1 MSDNITMNF
10 AVQSSPVE
18 LNIVDLIDNNPIT
31 KLTNTYHNRF
41 LSKIKNNF
49 TENEQHIFVA
59 SFYCFLNN
67 NPKTDFV
74 LDLDHIWEW
83 LGFSQKYN
91 AKNVLEKNFVLDK
104 DYKIFAP
111 EASGAKTGR
120 GGYNKIKICMNIK
133 TFKSLCLKAGT
144 KKADQIHE
152 YYIKLEETLQEV
164 INEESNELR
173 LQLEQNTLKLE
184 NHFINSQKE
193 KEVLRERTIL
203 EQFSNNVQCVYYGQ
217 IDDVS
222 NSNEPLIKF
231 GNSNFLCDR
240 VKSHKR
246 TFNNFR
252 LIAAFKVDNKVQVE
266 NAIKCHPILN
276 KRRRTIILNQIN
288 QTELLAVNELSFS
301 DLDIIIKDIIT
312 NIEYSPENYTKL
324 LEENGRL
331 KKTIA
336 KLLRKLDPSLLEVD
350 TVEPDNANINEVQ
363 YNNITVKLT
372 RNQKQPDGLFHID
385 ECTYK
390 VLIGT
395 REEVWKGTAYNTS
408 GGLTKK
414 DLIVNKYGKIVSVKK
429 HHVAKNE
436 KRLFNKAELTRM
448 NETPPTTPHQK

>member
-1 MSDNITMNF
+1 M
-10 AVQSSPVE
+10 
-18 LNIVDLIDNNPIT
+18 
-31 KLTNTYHNRF
+31 
-41 LSKIKNNF
+41 
-49 TENEQHIFVA
+49 FVA
-59 SFYCFLNN
+59 SFYCYLNN
-67 NPKTDFV
+67 NPRTDFV
-74 LDLDHIWEW
+74 IDLDNIWEW
-83 LGFSQKYN
+83 IGFKQKVK
-91 AKNVLEKNFVLDK
+91 AKLLLEKYFIIDI
-104 DYKIFAP
+104 DYKKFLSRP
-111 EASGAKTGR
+111 GKQDEPKH
-120 GGYNKIKICMNIK
+120 GGYNKETFMLTVK
-133 TFKSLCLKAGT
+133 TFKLFCLKAGT

-173 LQLEQNTLKLE
+173 LQLAQNKEQLEQNTLQLE

-222 NSNEPLIKF
+222 NSKEPLIKF

-350 TVEPDNANINEVQ
+350 TIEPDSANINEVQ

-385 ECTYK
+385 ECIYK

-395 REEVWKGTAYNTS
+395 REEVCSGTAYNTS

-436 KRLFNKAELTRM
+436 KRLFNKAELNRM
-448 NETPPTTPHQK
+448 NETTPTTPPPTTTNKK